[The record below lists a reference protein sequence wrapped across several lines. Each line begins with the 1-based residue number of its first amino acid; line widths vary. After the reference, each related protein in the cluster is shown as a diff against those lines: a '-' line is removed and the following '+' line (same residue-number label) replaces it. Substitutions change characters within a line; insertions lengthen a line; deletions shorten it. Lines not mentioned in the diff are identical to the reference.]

1 MASAVGHPSPS
12 SDEPITALVEGTRRL
27 AEEMDRFVVMFN
39 RYRAHLE
46 KSEHKLQAAVRLQAA
61 ARGFLVR
68 HTTRKMR
75 AAINP
80 APSTIPSTASLGVT
94 ATHTVQPALTTG
106 MVVPTSGKCSPK
118 FSRLDELDMAPPPA
132 PAVSS
137 VLSPVLV
144 SLDRPSVLLKLAV
157 GLFPWDPGGRCQ
169 LHRPLSKLPARGRAI
184 HQGRERCDVGAPL

>member
-1 MASAVGHPSPS
+1 MASAVCHPSPS

-46 KSEHKLQAAVRLQAA
+46 KSEHELQAAVRLQAA

-80 APSTIPSTASLGVT
+80 APSTIPSTASLGVA
-94 ATHTVQPALTTG
+94 ATHTVQPALTTD

-132 PAVSS
+132 PVVSS

-157 GLFPWDPGGRCQ
+157 GL
-169 LHRPLSKLPARGRAI
+169 LP
-184 HQGRERCDVGAPL
+184 